1 MRDLKEELS
10 SLARK
15 SPETIEFCKK
25 VLNSERY
32 DGNAVLMIVD
42 SAITSVGVNYFSV
55 VVPRVIEFRKKFVDS
70 GKIKSLED
78 FTRCDESIFYT
89 VWKNRRSW
97 KTASG
102 IAETLLEYGDD
113 VTGLRRWAERAELE
127 GWRECLQV
135 RGAGINTF
143 QYLRMLGGVD
153 TVMPDR
159 IVRRFLEKHV
169 KMPADAIEFIRKAE
183 KISEEAGFRAVEM
196 CWLSWLS
203 SYNEEKIRKY
213 SSILAKI

>member
-97 KTASG
+97 KTAKN
-102 IAETLLEYGDD
+102 
-113 VTGLRRWAERAELE
+113 V
-127 GWRECLQV
+127 
-135 RGAGINTF
+135 
-143 QYLRMLGGVD
+143 
-153 TVMPDR
+153 
-159 IVRRFLEKHV
+159 
-169 KMPADAIEFIRKAE
+169 
-183 KISEEAGFRAVEM
+183 
-196 CWLSWLS
+196 
-203 SYNEEKIRKY
+203 
-213 SSILAKI
+213 